1 MTATDNEADGKDLKN
16 DLARLR
22 DALDGNSAPSR
33 KQACKRVVNLMRSG
47 ENVQSLF
54 SSVLRCVKTSD
65 LELKKLAYLYLVSYS
80 SHEPEQAIMAVNT
93 FIQDS
98 QDPNPLVRSLAVRTM
113 CRIRLESVAEHM
125 VIPLKK
131 CLHDPDPYVRKT
143 VAFGIAK
150 LYDIIPEVVENAQL
164 FAELLELLRDDNPMV
179 VSNAVG
185 AISEI
190 NERRTSP
197 IFHFT
202 SDTIPPLIST
212 LNSSTDWCQAALLDA
227 LAKFTP
233 ETVEDASFF
242 IDRLIPLLKNHNP
255 AVIVSA
261 FRGIFLFMGRS
272 KRDPVELFPVV
283 LPPFVTLVSNATYE
297 LQYVVLRTLSLF
309 IQKYPSALTREI
321 RVFFCKYND
330 PAYIKMEK
338 LDIIM
343 TLCSLS
349 NAQLVLNELNEYS
362 NAVDVA
368 FVQKSIRCIGQIA
381 IRMEIGAP
389 KCLDI
394 LVGLVN
400 GRAEYAVTEA
410 IIVFSDILR
419 KYPGKFESVLVSVVQ
434 NLDKI
439 KEPRAKVAG
448 IWILGEYCH
457 IIERVDLLLDPY
469 LDTFHDEPPLVQL
482 QVLSSL
488 VKLFLDRPDAT
499 RDQLQFALTQATRDG
514 TVPDVRNRALVYWRL
529 LSLDQETAKSV
540 ICFGKQ
546 TVLDSGV
553 RFDDAVLDEL
563 IRNMGSVAGVLHIV
577 PGDFV
582 SRVRFVPEEEP
593 GDDDGP
599 VRAWSPVRLNDAHFL
614 DVYVAFDKANIH
626 LKIVNKGPAP
636 IGALAL
642 AVRPNAIG
650 LALAGT
656 PVFPDTIDSG
666 DIAEVPAPLRLAVA
680 DAANPEDGQLRLA
693 IRTSA
698 GNVFGLARIPLE
710 IATVDA
716 GRVSPEEFRANFAS
730 FTVSAAA
737 TVPDAE
743 LAGDGQ
749 LAERKVFVVGRNGNK
764 AYVSFAFSPDAR
776 YLAELTQN
784 GASFSVGLKGSS
796 GNYLPAITQNAAD
809 FFGLK

>member
-1 MTATDNEADGKDLKN
+1 MASAEDDGDAKDVKN

-22 DALDGNSAPSR
+22 DALDGNSAAAR
-33 KQACKRVVNLMRSG
+33 KQACRRVLNLMRAG
-47 ENVQSLF
+47 ENVQALF
-54 SSVLRCVKTSD
+54 SSVLRCVRTSD

-93 FIQDS
+93 FVQDA
-98 QDPNPLVRSLAVRTM
+98 QDANPLVRALAARTM

-125 VIPLKK
+125 VVPLKR
-131 CLHDPDPYVRKT
+131 CLRDADPYVRKT
-143 VAFGIAK
+143 AAFGIAK
-150 LYDIIPEVVENAQL
+150 LYDVIPEAVENAQL
-164 FAELLELLRDDNPMV
+164 FAELLALLRDDNPMV
-179 VSNAVG
+179 VTNAVA
-185 AISEI
+185 AIGEI
-190 NERRTSP
+190 NERRTAP
-197 IFHFT
+197 IFALT
-202 SDTIPPLIST
+202 AETIPPLIST
-212 LNSSTDWCQAALLDA
+212 LNASTDWCQAALLDA
-227 LAKFTP
+227 LIRYVP
-233 ETVEDASFF
+233 ETPEDASFF

-255 AVIVSA
+255 AVIVAA
-261 FRGIFLFMGRS
+261 FRGIFVFMGPSR
-272 KRDPVELFPVV
+272 RDPLELFPLV
-283 LPPFVTLVSNATYE
+283 LPPFVTLVSNAAYE

-343 TLCSLS
+343 SLCNLS

-381 IRMEIGAP
+381 IRMEVGAP

-410 IIVFSDILR
+410 IIVFCDILR
-419 KYPGKFESVLVSVVQ
+419 KYPGKFESVLINVVQ

-448 IWILGEYCH
+448 LWILGEYCH
-457 IIERVDLLLDPY
+457 IIEHVDLLLDPF

-488 VKLFLDRPDAT
+488 VKLFLDKPDAT

-529 LSLDQETAKSV
+529 LSLDQQTAKSV
-540 ICFGKQ
+540 ICFGKE
-546 TVLDSGV
+546 TLLDSGV

-577 PGDFV
+577 PADFV
-582 SRVRFVPEEEP
+582 ARVRFVPEEQLEN
-593 GDDDGP
+593 DDGAIR
-599 VRAWSPVRLNDAHFL
+599 VWSPVKLNDARFL
-614 DVYVAFDKANIH
+614 DVYVAFDRINLY
-626 LKIVNKGPAP
+626 LKIVNKTAAP
-636 IGALAL
+636 VGGLAL
-642 AVRPNAIG
+642 AVRPNVIG
-650 LALAGT
+650 LTPVGT
-656 PVFPDTIDSG
+656 PVFPETIESG
-666 DIAEVPAPLRLAVA
+666 DIAEITVPFRLAVA
-680 DAANPEDGQLRLA
+680 GAANLEDGQLQIAL
-693 IRTSA
+693 RTSV

-716 GRVSPEEFRANFAS
+716 GQVSPDEFRASFAS
-730 FTVSAAA
+730 FTVNGAV
-737 TVPDAE
+737 TVADAE
-743 LAGDGQ
+743 VASDAMLG
-749 LAERKVFVVGRNGNK
+749 ERKVFVVGKNGNK
-764 AYVSFAFSPDAR
+764 TYVSFAFSGDAK
-776 YLAELTQN
+776 YLAELAQN
-784 GASFSVGLKGSS
+784 GTAFSVGIKGSS
-796 GNYLPAITQNAAD
+796 GVFLPAITQNAAD